1 VTDRRYALGLLMA
14 VGLFNYVDRL
24 CMSILSVPIRREL
37 DLTDTQLGVLTGLAF
52 SLVYTLTAVPIARL
66 ADRGSRKRVIAACLA
81 LWSLMTAGCGLATGF
96 AMLAVLRMGVA
107 LGEAGCVPA
116 TQALLSDYFPRQER
130 ARAIATWQLVFPV
143 GTLVGFA
150 ASGWLNEAI
159 GWRQAFLV
167 LGGVGLALAPVVVL
181 TLREPSRGA
190 ADGSSAGENRHS
202 GACHPIDNEPGS
214 AAALTAASTAAGASL
229 PAAFRALWALR
240 SYRYLTIGGAFIAW
254 PLNAALYWNGQFYA
268 RVFGFSLGELAMYL
282 ALLSGGAGAVGLYG
296 GGWLAD
302 RLGREDPRWQL
313 RVPAIAGMA
322 VVPCMLAQ
330 YFATDGRVSLA
341 LGVLPVI
348 LLNAFLAPQAAGAQS
363 LASPNLRA
371 QASATIVL
379 ISGTVGT
386 AIGPFATGYLSDL
399 IATRYAIGADSLRW
413 SIGLSSLLAVV
424 GGLFFLAA
432 SRHYAADLQR
442 PARLD

>member
-1 VTDRRYALGLLMA
+1 MTDRRYALGLLMA

-37 DLTDTQLGVLTGLAF
+37 DLSDTQLGVLTGLAF

-81 LWSLMTAGCGLATGF
+81 LWSLMTAACGLATGF
-96 AMLAVLRMGVA
+96 VMLAVLRMGVA

-116 TQALLSDYFPRQER
+116 TQALLSDYFPRHER

-150 ASGWLNEAI
+150 ASGWLNDVI
-159 GWRQAFLV
+159 GWRQTFLV
-167 LGGVGLALAPVVVL
+167 LGGVGLALAPVVML
-181 TLREPSRGA
+181 TLREPARGA
-190 ADGSSAGENRHS
+190 ADA
-202 GACHPIDNEPGS
+202 PGS
-214 AAALTAASTAAGASL
+214 AAAAPAVPAAPPAGSASL
-229 PAAFRALWALR
+229 LAAFRALWALP

-268 RVFGFSLGELAMYL
+268 RVFGFSLGELAVYL
-282 ALLSGGAGAVGLYG
+282 ALLSGGAGAVGLFG

-302 RLGREDPRWQL
+302 RLGRDEPRWQL
-313 RVPAIAGMA
+313 RVPAIAGLA
-322 VVPCMLAQ
+322 VAPCMLAQ

-379 ISGTVGT
+379 VSGTVGT
-386 AIGPFATGYLSDL
+386 AIGPFATGFLSDL

-413 SIGLSSLLAVV
+413 SIGLSSLLAAV

-432 SRHYAADLQR
+432 SRHYAADLRR

>member
-1 VTDRRYALGLLMA
+1 MTDRRYALGLLMA

-37 DLTDTQLGVLTGLAF
+37 DLTDTQVGVLTGLAF

-96 AMLAVLRMGVA
+96 VMLAVLRMGVA

-116 TQALLSDYFPRQER
+116 TQAMLSDFYPRHQR

-150 ASGWLNEAI
+150 ASGWLNEAV
-159 GWRQAFLV
+159 GWRQTFLV
-167 LGGVGLALAPVVVL
+167 LGAVGLALAPVLML
-181 TLREPSRGA
+181 TLREPARGA
-190 ADGSSAGENRHS
+190 ADGALP
-202 GACHPIDNEPGS
+202 GALESVAVAVGATPAGS
-214 AAALTAASTAAGASL
+214 ASL
-229 PAAFRALWALR
+229 LAAFRALWALR

-268 RVFGFSLGELAMYL
+268 RVFGFSLGELAIYL
-282 ALLSGGAGAVGLYG
+282 ALLSGGAGAVGLFG

-302 RLGREDPRWQL
+302 RLGRDEPRWQL
-313 RVPAIAGMA
+313 RVPAIAGLA
-322 VVPCMLAQ
+322 VAPCMLAQ
-330 YFATDGRVSLA
+330 YFATDGRLSLA

-363 LASPNLRA
+363 LASPSLRA

-379 ISGTVGT
+379 VSGTVGT
-386 AIGPFATGYLSDL
+386 AIGPFATGFLSDL
-399 IATRYAIGADSLRW
+399 IASRYPIGADSLRW
-413 SIGLSSLLAVV
+413 SIGLSSLLAAV